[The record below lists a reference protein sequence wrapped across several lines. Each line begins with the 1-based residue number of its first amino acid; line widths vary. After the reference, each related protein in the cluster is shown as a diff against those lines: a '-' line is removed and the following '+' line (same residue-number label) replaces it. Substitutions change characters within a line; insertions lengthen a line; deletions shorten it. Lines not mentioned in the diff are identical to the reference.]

1 MLVPFCDIGRE
12 NEALATGLTEAF
24 ERVRKSGRVLYG
36 DELEAFEREIAEWH
50 GVRFAVGVASGT
62 DAVEVA
68 LRAATNETG
77 GVTVTAMTAVP
88 TINAMEA
95 AGMGPLLVDCHPLTR
110 NAAAYAGLAVHLYG
124 LASLTGATPLVED
137 VAHSMGATVGS
148 RLAGTMGDC
157 GALSFY
163 PSKIMGT
170 LGDGGCIITNDPVIA
185 DRARKIRHYGFDDDG
200 DVVTRGQ
207 NSRLCEMQAAFL
219 RVKLPHVHGWIDRR
233 REIAARYTEEL
244 KGRVVTPCEPPSS
257 KHVYHCYVIE
267 SEHRDMLKAKL
278 TALGVGTMVHYPR
291 AIHQYDRW
299 RGLGEKGSFPV
310 AEKLAATVLSLPC
323 YPYLRDDE
331 QDWVIKAVKECA

>member
-1 MLVPFCDIGRE
+1 MLVPFCDLARE
-12 NEALATGLTEAF
+12 NEAIAMGLTEAF

-36 DELEAFEREIAEWH
+36 AELEAFEHEIAEWH
-50 GVRFAVGVASGT
+50 GVKHAVGVASGT
-62 DAVEVA
+62 DAVEIA
-68 LRAATNETG
+68 LRAATEAAG
-77 GVTVTAMTAVP
+77 AVTVTALTAVP

-95 AGMGPLLVDCHPLTR
+95 AGMEPVLMDCDPLTR
-110 NAAAYAGLAVHLYG
+110 NAAAYTGLAVHLYG
-124 LASLTGATPLVED
+124 LASRPAAIPLVED
-137 VAHSMGATVGS
+137 VAHSMGAMRGGE
-148 RLAGTMGDC
+148 LAGTVGDC

-170 LGDGGCIITNDPVIA
+170 LGDGGCIITNDSVIA
-185 DRARKIRHYGFDDDG
+185 DRARKIRHYGFEDDG

-244 KGRVVTPCEPPSS
+244 KGRVVTPYEPPGS
-257 KHVYHCYVIE
+257 KHVYHCYVVE
-267 SEHRDMLKAKL
+267 SEHRDHLRAKL
-278 TALGVGTMVHYPR
+278 TALGVQTMVHYPR

-310 AEKLAATVLSLPC
+310 AERLAATVLSLPC
-323 YPYLRDDE
+323 YPFLSPAE
-331 QDWVIKAVKECA
+331 QDYVIRCVKECT